1 MRVVALFHDPEGRLV
16 RGEVLDESEETIRIS
31 GQPERYEKSAVRGLL
46 HWTAPA
52 LEVVVAGEI
61 DGSISGGPK
70 GALDR
75 IVERLQDP
83 SRGVSAKR
91 SKYELMRER
100 PGWKIFEIGLSF
112 D

>member
-1 MRVVALFHDPEGRLV
+1 MVVWIWHRL
-16 RGEVLDESEETIRIS
+16 
-31 GQPERYEKSAVRGLL
+31 Q
-46 HWTAPA
+46 WM
-52 LEVVVAGEI
+52 VAGEI
-61 DGSISGGPK
+61 DGSIPGGPK